1 MLAAAETFQAS
12 LYLLLRSLQQF
23 APKKEPG
30 EGVQNVFIGLIES
43 PFGAIWMQEQPIYM
57 FVIQVWR
64 ALTEMTP
71 KTSAEAQ
78 VRKIL
83 CKTQSFLLYPQSA
96 ALNIAYQ
103 PFN

>member
-43 PFGAIWMQEQPIYM
+43 PFGAI
-57 FVIQVWR
+57 
-64 ALTEMTP
+64 
-71 KTSAEAQ
+71 
-78 VRKIL
+78 
-83 CKTQSFLLYPQSA
+83 
-96 ALNIAYQ
+96 
-103 PFN
+103 